1 MASRQDTLKDVG
13 PVLVVGPHS
22 VHVRRFVAGLC
33 EAGRD
38 VVLVTN
44 APEPMLSHERLREQ
58 VHLSLRVWAWR
69 TPARLRALIERW
81 QPAVVHVHQADAT
94 AWHAVRAARPTG
106 APVVLTLWGSDV
118 LSLPHRG
125 WWQRAM
131 VRRALRGAAAWTA
144 DAKVLLRAAQAIAGA
159 DAPPWREWI
168 PLGIDEAPDLGA
180 AARERRILSCRLH
193 KPLYRIDAIV
203 RAFAQAAP
211 ELPGWVLEV
220 AAAGEQT
227 PALRALAQSLGV
239 ADRVAFTGMLAAP
252 QLAQAYRRSAL
263 FVSVPES
270 DGTSVSLLEAMA
282 AGCLPVLADLPANRE
297 WVRDGEN
304 GLLVGEGA
312 AALPVPPEPAHEHAL
327 AVASIRPGLVDT
339 LAHAL
344 MRGARWW
351 SEGGW
356 NDSGRVLNQALIA
369 QRATLR
375 ANIQQFLALH
385 QRLTSPGRPIVHLT
399 TVHPRDDIRIFR
411 KECVSLV
418 QAGYQVVQIVG
429 DGQGD
434 AQVQGVRILD
444 LGPRPAGRV
453 ARMREQPAKAL
464 AAVRRCRP
472 ALVHLHD
479 PELLPLGAK
488 LAREGLTVVYDAH
501 EDVPRQLLTKQW
513 IPAWARRP
521 LSAAFEVY
529 ENHLVR
535 QLAAVVGA
543 TPHITQRFAA
553 VARHSVNVSNFPF
566 LDELAPDVA
575 SFPSSAG
582 GADGISS
589 APAAGAGR
597 LPPAGSTPRENAVC
611 YVGGIFL
618 TRGAFSMVR
627 ALALL
632 PGVRLL
638 LCGRFEDAATE
649 AALRAEPGWAQ
660 VDYLG
665 VLGRD
670 GVREVM
676 ARSRAGLVTLLPLP
690 SYLDSLPI
698 KMFEYM
704 SASLPVIASDF
715 PLWRDIVQ
723 RHACGLCVD
732 PADPAAIAQAIRQV
746 LDDPAAAQAMGRA
759 GREAVHAHYHWPR
772 AEAELLGLYRG
783 LLPPSTVSSP

>member
-1 MASRQDTLKDVG
+1 
-13 PVLVVGPHS
+13 VV
-22 VHVRRFVAGLC
+22 
-33 EAGRD
+33 
-38 VVLVTN
+38 
-44 APEPMLSHERLREQ
+44 
-58 VHLSLRVWAWR
+58 
-69 TPARLRALIERW
+69 I
-81 QPAVVHVHQADAT
+81 
-94 AWHAVRAARPTG
+94 
-106 APVVLTLWGSDV
+106 TLWGSDV
-118 LSLPHRG
+118 LSLPHHG

-131 VRRALRGAAAWTA
+131 VRHALRGAAAWTA

-168 PLGIDEAPDLGA
+168 PLGIDEPPDLGTV
-180 AARERRILSCRLH
+180 ARERRILSCRLH

-227 PALRALAQSLGV
+227 PALRELARSLGV
-239 ADRVAFTGMLAAP
+239 ADRVEFTGMLAAP

-304 GLLVGEGA
+304 GLIVGEGA
-312 AALPVPPEPAHEHAL
+312 AVLVDAL
-327 AVASIRPGLVDT
+327 ARALV
-339 LAHAL
+339 
-344 MRGARWW
+344 RGARWW
-351 SEGGW
+351 AEGGW
-356 NDSGRVLNQALIA
+356 DASGRPLNETLIA

-385 QRLTSPGRPIVHLT
+385 ERLTSPVRPIVHLT

-411 KECVSLV
+411 KECVSLS
-418 QAGYQVVQIVG
+418 QAGYDVVQIVG

-444 LGPRPAGRV
+444 LGPRPAGRL

-488 LAREGLTVVYDAH
+488 LAHAGLTVVYDAH

-535 QLAAVVGA
+535 QLAAVIGA

-553 VARHSVNVSNFPF
+553 VARRSVNVSNFPF

-575 SFPSSAG
+575 SSSASAG
-582 GADGISS
+582 GADDISDV
-589 APAAGAGR
+589 AAAGAGR
-597 LPPAGSTPRENAVC
+597 PPPAGGPPRENAVC
-611 YVGGIFL
+611 YVGGIFV

-627 ALALL
+627 ALPLL

-665 VLGRD
+665 VLGRA

-732 PADPAAIAQAIRQV
+732 PSDPAAIARAIRQV
-746 LDDPAAAQAMGRA
+746 LDDPAAAQAMGQA

-772 AEAELLGLYRG
+772 AEAELLALYRE
-783 LLPPSTVSSP
+783 LLP

>member
-1 MASRQDTLKDVG
+1 MDVRTDEPIG
-13 PVLVVGPHS
+13 ARPVLVVGPHS

-38 VVLVTN
+38 VVLVTS
-44 APEPMLSHERLREQ
+44 APEPLVTHEHLREQ
-58 VHLSLRVWAWR
+58 VFMSLRLLDWR
-69 TPARLRALIERW
+69 TPQRLRALIERW

-94 AWHAVRAARPTG
+94 AWHAVRAARPTDV
-106 APVVLTLWGSDV
+106 PVVLTLWGSDV

-131 VRRALRGAAAWTA
+131 VRHALRGAAAWTA
-144 DAKVLLRAAQAIAGA
+144 DARVLLQAAQAIAGA
-159 DAPPWREWI
+159 GAPPWREWI
-168 PLGIDEAPDLGA
+168 PLGIDAPPPDADLGA
-180 AARERRILSCRLH
+180 VVCERRILSCRLH

-211 ELPGWVLEV
+211 QLPGWVLEV

-227 PALRALAQSLGV
+227 STLRELAQSLGV

-252 QLAQAYRRSAL
+252 ELARAYRRSAL

-282 AGCLPVLADLPANRE
+282 AGFLPVLADLPANRE
-297 WVRDGEN
+297 WVREGEN
-304 GLLVGEGA
+304 GLIVGA
-312 AALPVPPEPAHEHAL
+312 APATPAGTAA
-327 AVASIRPGLVDT
+327 AVGSGTPSAASETPGLVDE
-339 LAHAL
+339 LAQAL
-344 MRGARWW
+344 VRGTNWWIEGRW
-351 SEGGW
+351 
-356 NDSGRVLNQALIA
+356 DTTGRPQNEALIA
-369 QRATLR
+369 QHATLT
-375 ANIQQFLALH
+375 ANVQQFLALH
-385 QRLTSPGRPIVHLT
+385 ERVASPRRPVVHLT

-411 KECVSLV
+411 KECVSLA
-418 QAGYQVVQIVG
+418 QAGYEVVQVVG
-429 DGQGD
+429 DGLGD
-434 AQVQGVRILD
+434 AEVQGVRIVD
-444 LGPRPAGRV
+444 IGPRPAGRL
-453 ARMREQPAKAL
+453 ARMRQQPAKAV
-464 AAVRRCRP
+464 AAVRALKP

-479 PELLPLGAK
+479 PELLPVGAR

-529 ENHLVR
+529 ENHRVR
-535 QLAAVVGA
+535 LLAAVVGA

-553 VARHSVNVSNFPF
+553 VARRSVNVSNFPF
-566 LDELAPDVA
+566 LDELVPV
-575 SFPSSAG
+575 
-582 GADGISS
+582 S
-589 APAAGAGR
+589 APSVAG
-597 LPPAGSTPRENAVC
+597 PVQRENAVC
-611 YVGGIFL
+611 YVGGIFH

-627 ALALL
+627 ALTHL
-632 PGVRLL
+632 PKVRLI

-660 VDYLG
+660 VEYLG
-665 VLGRD
+665 VVGRD

-704 SASLPVIASDF
+704 SAGLPVIASDF
-715 PLWRDIVQ
+715 PLWRGIVQ
-723 RHACGLCVD
+723 AHACGLCVD
-732 PADPAAIAQAIRQV
+732 PEDPAAIAQAIAQV
-746 LDDPAAAQAMGRA
+746 LADPATAQAMGHA
-759 GREAVHAHYHWPR
+759 GQEAVHAHYHWPR
-772 AEAELLGLYRG
+772 AQAELLALYRS
-783 LLPPSTVSSP
+783 LLPSHSPVASGSLS

>member
-1 MASRQDTLKDVG
+1 MALRQDTLTG
-13 PVLVVGPHS
+13 PRPVLVVGPHS

-44 APEPMLSHERLREQ
+44 GTTPLLTHERLREQ
-58 VHLSLRVWAWR
+58 VFMSLRLADVR
-69 TPARLRALIERW
+69 TPQRLRALIERC

-106 APVVLTLWGSDV
+106 VPVVLTLWGSDV

-125 WWQRAM
+125 WWQRAL
-131 VRRALRGAAAWTA
+131 VRSALRGAAAWTA
-144 DAKVLLRAAQAIAGA
+144 DARVLLQAAQAIAGA
-159 DAPPWREWI
+159 GSPPWQEWIALGIDAPPA
-168 PLGIDEAPDLGA
+168 EADLGA
-180 AARERRILSCRLH
+180 VVRERRILSCRLH

-211 ELPGWVLEV
+211 LLPGWLLEV

-227 PALRALAQSLGV
+227 PALRELAQSLGV
-239 ADRVAFTGMLAAP
+239 ADRVEFTGLLAAP
-252 QLAQAYRRSAL
+252 DLARTYRRSAL

-297 WVRDGEN
+297 WVREGEN
-304 GLLVGEGA
+304 GLLVAGDTP
-312 AALPVPPEPAHEHAL
+312 AALVDAL
-327 AVASIRPGLVDT
+327 AR
-339 LAHAL
+339 AL
-344 MRGARWW
+344 LRGAHWWTDGRW
-351 SEGGW
+351 
-356 NDSGRVLNQALIA
+356 DTTGRPQNEALIA
-369 QRATLR
+369 RHATLT
-375 ANIQQFLALH
+375 ANVQQFLALH
-385 QRLTSPGRPIVHLT
+385 ERVAAPRHPVVHLT

-411 KECVSLV
+411 KECVSLA
-418 QAGYQVVQIVG
+418 QAGYEVVQVVG
-429 DGQGD
+429 DGLGD
-434 AQVQGVRILD
+434 AVVQGVRIVD
-444 LGPRPAGRV
+444 IGPRPAGRL
-453 ARMREQPAKAL
+453 ARMRKQPAKAL
-464 AAVRRCRP
+464 AAVRALHP

-479 PELLPLGAK
+479 PELLPVGVR

-529 ENHLVR
+529 ENHRVR

-553 VARHSVNVSNFPF
+553 VARRSVNVSNFPF
-566 LDELAPDVA
+566 LDELAPAATPQD
-575 SFPSSAG
+575 
-582 GADGISS
+582 
-589 APAAGAGR
+589 APAADHAR
-597 LPPAGSTPRENAVC
+597 REQAVC

-627 ALALL
+627 ALTHL

-665 VLGRD
+665 VLGRE

-732 PADPAAIAQAIRQV
+732 PSDPAAIAQAIRQV
-746 LDDPAAAQAMGRA
+746 LDDPAAAQAMGRS

-772 AEAELLGLYRG
+772 AEADLLALYRS
-783 LLPPSTVSSP
+783 LLPQASVSAP

>member
-1 MASRQDTLKDVG
+1 
-13 PVLVVGPHS
+13 VLVVGPQS

-33 EAGRD
+33 EAGQE

-44 APEPMLSHERLREQ
+44 GESPLLTHERLREQ
-58 VHLSLRVWAWR
+58 VFMSLRLLDAR
-69 TPARLRALIERW
+69 TPQRLRALIERW

-106 APVVLTLWGSDV
+106 VPVVLTLWGSDV

-131 VRRALRGAAAWTA
+131 VRQALRGAAAWTA
-144 DAKVLLRAAQAIAGA
+144 DARVLLQAAQAIAGA
-159 DAPPWREWI
+159 GAPPWQEWI
-168 PLGIDEAPDLGA
+168 PLGIDAPPADAELGA
-180 AARERRILSCRLH
+180 VVRERRILSCRLH
-193 KPLYRIDAIV
+193 KPLYRIDAIL

-211 ELPGWVLEV
+211 LLPGWLLEV
-220 AAAGEQT
+220 AASGEQT
-227 PALRALAQSLGV
+227 PALRELAQSLGV
-239 ADRVAFTGMLAAP
+239 ADRVEFTGLLNSPELAR
-252 QLAQAYRRSAL
+252 AYRRSAL

-270 DGTSVSLLEAMA
+270 DGTSVSLLESMA

-297 WVRDGEN
+297 WVREGEN
-304 GLLVGEGA
+304 GLLVAGDTP
-312 AALPVPPEPAHEHAL
+312 AALVDAL
-327 AVASIRPGLVDT
+327 AQ
-339 LAHAL
+339 AL
-344 MRGARWW
+344 LRGAHWWTDERW
-351 SEGGW
+351 
-356 NDSGRVLNQALIA
+356 DTSGRPQNETLIA
-369 QRATLR
+369 QHATLT
-375 ANIQQFLALH
+375 ANVQQFLALH
-385 QRLTSPGRPIVHLT
+385 ERVASPRRPVVHLT

-411 KECVSLV
+411 KECVSLA
-418 QAGYQVVQIVG
+418 QAGYEVVQVVG
-429 DGQGD
+429 DGLGD
-434 AQVQGVRILD
+434 AEVQGVRIVD
-444 LGPRPAGRV
+444 IGPRPAGRL
-453 ARMREQPAKAL
+453 ARMQQQPAKAL
-464 AAVRRCRP
+464 TAVRALKP

-529 ENHLVR
+529 ENHRVR

-553 VARHSVNVSNFPF
+553 VARRSVNVSNFPF
-566 LDELAPDVA
+566 LDELAPPATSQD
-575 SFPSSAG
+575 
-582 GADGISS
+582 
-589 APAAGAGR
+589 APAADHAR
-597 LPPAGSTPRENAVC
+597 REQAVC
-611 YVGGIFL
+611 YVGGIFR

-627 ALALL
+627 ALTHL
-632 PGVRLL
+632 PGVRLI

-665 VLGRD
+665 VLGRE
-670 GVREVM
+670 GVRDVM

-704 SASLPVIASDF
+704 SAGLPVIASDF
-715 PLWRDIVQ
+715 PLWRGIVLA
-723 RHACGLCVD
+723 HACGLCVD
-732 PADPAAIAQAIRQV
+732 PDDPAAIARAIAQV
-746 LDDPAAAQAMGRA
+746 LADPAAAQAMGQA
-759 GREAVHAHYHWPR
+759 GCQAVHAHYHWPR
-772 AEAELLGLYRG
+772 AQAELLALYRA
-783 LLPPSTVSSP
+783 LLPSHALPLP

>member
-1 MASRQDTLKDVG
+1 VTDTR

-44 APEPMLSHERLREQ
+44 ASEPLLSHGRLREQ
-58 VHLSLRVWAWR
+58 VHLSLRVLAWR

-106 APVVLTLWGSDV
+106 VPVVLTLWGSDV

-131 VRRALRGAAAWTA
+131 VRQALQGASAWTS
-144 DAKVLLRAAQAIAGA
+144 DAQVLLRAAQAIAGA
-159 DAPPWREWI
+159 DAPPWRAWI
-168 PLGIDEAPDLGA
+168 PLGIDPPPDVGA
-180 AARERRILSCRLH
+180 VVRERRILSCRLH

-203 RAFAQAAP
+203 RAFAQATP
-211 ELPGWVLEV
+211 EMPGWVLEV

-227 PALRALAQSLGV
+227 PALRALAQALGV
-239 ADRVAFTGMLAAP
+239 ADRVEFTGMLAAP
-252 QLAQAYRRSAL
+252 ELAQAYRRSAL

-304 GLLVGEGA
+304 GLIVGEGA
-312 AALPVPPEPAHEHAL
+312 AVLVDAL
-327 AVASIRPGLVDT
+327 AQALV
-339 LAHAL
+339 
-344 MRGARWW
+344 RGARWW
-351 SEGGW
+351 ADGGW
-356 NDSGRVLNQALIA
+356 DASGRPHNQTLIA
-369 QRATLR
+369 ERATLR

-385 QRLTSPGRPIVHLT
+385 ARVTSSARPIVHLT

-411 KECVSLV
+411 KECVSLA
-418 QAGYQVVQIVG
+418 QAGYQVVQIVS

-444 LGPRPAGRV
+444 LGARPAGRL

-464 AAVRRCRP
+464 VAVRRCRP

-479 PELLPLGAK
+479 PELLPLGAR
-488 LAREGLTVVYDAH
+488 LAREGLAVVYDAH

-521 LSAAFEVY
+521 LSAVFEVY

-553 VARHSVNVSNFPF
+553 VARRSVNVSNFPF
-566 LDELAPDVA
+566 LDELAPEVA
-575 SFPSSAG
+575 SPPTSKG
-582 GADGISS
+582 GADDISS
-589 APAAGAGR
+589 APLLGSGR
-597 LPPAGSTPRENAVC
+597 PAPVGGPPRENAVC

-627 ALALL
+627 ALPLL

-665 VLGRD
+665 VLGRE

-746 LDDPAAAQAMGRA
+746 LDDPAAAQAMGQA

-772 AEAELLGLYRG
+772 AEAELLTLYRE
-783 LLPPSTVSSP
+783 LLP

>member
-1 MASRQDTLKDVG
+1 MVAR

-33 EAGRD
+33 AAGRD

-44 APEPMLSHERLREQ
+44 APEPLVAHERLREQ
-58 VHLSLRVWAWR
+58 MTLDLRLLAWR
-69 TPARLRALIERW
+69 TPGRLRALIERW
-81 QPAVVHVHQADAT
+81 QPVVVHVHQADAT
-94 AWHAVRAARPTG
+94 AWHVVRAARPTG
-106 APVVLTLWGSDV
+106 VPVVLTLWGSDV
-118 LSLPHRG
+118 LTLPHRG
-125 WWQRAM
+125 LWQRAL
-131 VRRALRGAAAWTA
+131 VRHVLRGADAWTA
-144 DAKVLLRAAQAIAGA
+144 DARVLLQAAQAIAGSG
-159 DAPPWREWI
+159 APPWREWI
-168 PLGIDEAPDLGA
+168 PLGIDEPPEVGPV
-180 AARERRILSCRLH
+180 ARERRILSCRLH

-227 PALRALAQSLGV
+227 PALRALAQALGV
-239 ADRVAFTGMLAAP
+239 ADRVEFTGMLAAP
-252 QLAQAYRRSAL
+252 ALTRAYRRSAL

-270 DGTSVSLLEAMA
+270 DGTAVSLLEAMA

-304 GLLVGEGA
+304 GLIVGA
-312 AALPVPPEPAHEHAL
+312 AAAPHATALVDVLVDAL
-327 AVASIRPGLVDT
+327 APALV
-339 LAHAL
+339 
-344 MRGARWW
+344 RGARWW
-351 SEGGW
+351 AQGGW
-356 NDSGRVLNQALIA
+356 DATGRPLNEALIA
-369 QRATLR
+369 QRALLR
-375 ANIQQFLALH
+375 ANMQQFLALH
-385 QRLTSPGRPIVHLT
+385 QRLASPTRPIVHLT

-411 KECVSLV
+411 KECVSLA
-418 QAGYQVVQIVG
+418 QAGYEVVQIVG

-444 LGPRPAGRV
+444 LGLRPAGRL
-453 ARMREQPAKAL
+453 ARMRQQPAKAL
-464 AAVRRCRP
+464 ATVRRCRP

-553 VARHSVNVSNFPF
+553 VARRSVNVSNFPF
-566 LDELAPDVA
+566 LDELAPEPAV
-575 SFPSSAG
+575 P
-582 GADGISS
+582 GAT
-589 APAAGAGR
+589 A
-597 LPPAGSTPRENAVC
+597 RENAVC
-611 YVGGIFL
+611 YAGGIFL

-627 ALALL
+627 ALPLL

-649 AALRAEPGWAQ
+649 VALRAEPGWAQ
-660 VDYLG
+660 VDYLD
-665 VLGRD
+665 VLGRE

-704 SASLPVIASDF
+704 SAGLPVIASDF
-715 PLWRDIVQ
+715 PLWRGIVQ

-732 PADPAAIAQAIRQV
+732 PSDPAAIAQAIREV
-746 LDDPAAAQAMGRA
+746 LDDPAAAAAMGQA

-772 AEAELLGLYRG
+772 AEADLLALYRELL
-783 LLPPSTVSSP
+783 P

>member
-1 MASRQDTLKDVG
+1 MMAPRQNTRMDGRPEAG

-33 EAGRD
+33 DAGRD

-44 APEPMLSHERLREQ
+44 APEPLLTHERLRQQ
-58 VHLSLRVWAWR
+58 VDLSLRVLAWH
-69 TPARLRALIERW
+69 TPQRLRELIERW
-81 QPAVVHVHQADAT
+81 KPTAVHVHQADAT

-106 APVVLTLWGSDV
+106 VPVVLTLWGSDV

-131 VRRALRGAAAWTA
+131 VRQALRGAAAWTA
-144 DAKVLLRAAQAIAGA
+144 DAQVLLRAALAIAGA
-159 DAPPWREWI
+159 DAPPWRAWI
-168 PLGIDEAPDLGA
+168 PLGIDEPPDLGA
-180 AARERRILSCRLH
+180 AVRERRILSCRLH

-203 RAFAQAAP
+203 RAFALAAP
-211 ELPGWVLEV
+211 QLPGWVLEV

-227 PALRALAQSLGV
+227 PALRALAHALGV
-239 ADRVAFTGMLAAP
+239 ADRVEFTGMLAAP

-304 GLLVGEGA
+304 GLIVEEGA
-312 AALPVPPEPAHEHAL
+312 AQAPAA
-327 AVASIRPGLVDT
+327 GLVDALAQT
-339 LAHAL
+339 LV
-344 MRGARWW
+344 RGARWW
-351 SEGGW
+351 AEGGW
-356 NDSGRVLNQALIA
+356 DASGRLLNETLIA
-369 QRATLR
+369 ERATLR

-385 QRLTSPGRPIVHLT
+385 ARVTSPQRPIVHLT

-411 KECVSLV
+411 KECVSLA
-418 QAGYQVVQIVG
+418 QAGYEVVQIVG
-429 DGQGD
+429 DGLGD

-444 LGPRPAGRV
+444 FGPRPAGRL

-472 ALVHLHD
+472 ALLHLHD

-553 VARHSVNVSNFPF
+553 VTRRSVNVSNFPF
-566 LDELAPDVA
+566 LDELAPEVA
-575 SFPSSAG
+575 SSSASAG
-582 GADGISS
+582 GADDISGAS
-589 APAAGAGR
+589 VAGAGR
-597 LPPAGSTPRENAVC
+597 SPPTGSMPRENAVC

-627 ALALL
+627 ALPLL

-638 LCGRFEDAATE
+638 LCGRFEDTATE
-649 AALRAEPGWAQ
+649 AALRAEPGWSQ

-665 VLGRD
+665 MLGRE

-715 PLWRDIVQ
+715 PLWRDIVERQ
-723 RHACGLCVD
+723 ACGLCVD
-732 PADPAAIAQAIRQV
+732 PSDPAAIARAIRQV

-772 AEAELLGLYRG
+772 AEAELLALYRN
-783 LLPPSTVSSP
+783 LLPQSTAIATVTAP

>member
-1 MASRQDTLKDVG
+1 
-13 PVLVVGPHS
+13 LV
-22 VHVRRFVAGLC
+22 
-33 EAGRD
+33 D
-38 VVLVTN
+38 
-44 APEPMLSHERLREQ
+44 
-58 VHLSLRVWAWR
+58 
-69 TPARLRALIERW
+69 
-81 QPAVVHVHQADAT
+81 
-94 AWHAVRAARPTG
+94 
-106 APVVLTLWGSDV
+106 
-118 LSLPHRG
+118 
-125 WWQRAM
+125 
-131 VRRALRGAAAWTA
+131 
-144 DAKVLLRAAQAIAGA
+144 
-159 DAPPWREWI
+159 
-168 PLGIDEAPDLGA
+168 
-180 AARERRILSCRLH
+180 
-193 KPLYRIDAIV
+193 
-203 RAFAQAAP
+203 
-211 ELPGWVLEV
+211 
-220 AAAGEQT
+220 
-227 PALRALAQSLGV
+227 ALAQ
-239 ADRVAFTGMLAAP
+239 
-252 QLAQAYRRSAL
+252 AL
-263 FVSVPES
+263 V
-270 DGTSVSLLEAMA
+270 
-282 AGCLPVLADLPANRE
+282 
-297 WVRDGEN
+297 
-304 GLLVGEGA
+304 
-312 AALPVPPEPAHEHAL
+312 
-327 AVASIRPGLVDT
+327 
-339 LAHAL
+339 
-344 MRGARWW
+344 RGARWW
-351 SEGGW
+351 A
-356 NDSGRVLNQALIA
+356 DGRWDTTGRQKNEALIA
-369 QRATLR
+369 QHATLTV
-375 ANIQQFLALH
+375 NVQQFLALH
-385 QRLTSPGRPIVHLT
+385 ERVASPRRPVVHLT

-411 KECVSLV
+411 KECVSLS
-418 QAGYQVVQIVG
+418 QAGYEVVQIVG

-444 LGPRPAGRV
+444 LGPRPAGRL
-453 ARMREQPAKAL
+453 ARMREQPAKAQ

-521 LSAAFEVY
+521 LSAVFEVY

-543 TPHITQRFAA
+543 TPYITQRFAA
-553 VARHSVNVSNFPF
+553 VARRSVNVSNFPF
-566 LDELAPDVA
+566 LDELAPAALAADL
-575 SFPSSAG
+575 PS
-582 GADGISS
+582 
-589 APAAGAGR
+589 
-597 LPPAGSTPRENAVC
+597 RENAVC

-627 ALALL
+627 ALPLL

-665 VLGRD
+665 VLGRA

-704 SASLPVIASDF
+704 SANLPVIASDF

-746 LDDPAAAQAMGRA
+746 LDDPAAAQAMGQA

-772 AEAELLGLYRG
+772 AEAELLTLYRE
-783 LLPPSTVSSP
+783 LLP

>member
-1 MASRQDTLKDVG
+1 VTDTR

-44 APEPMLSHERLREQ
+44 ASEPLLSHGRLREQ
-58 VHLSLRVWAWR
+58 VHLSLRVLAWR
-69 TPARLRALIERW
+69 TPAHLRALIERW

-106 APVVLTLWGSDV
+106 VPVVLTLWGSDV

-131 VRRALRGAAAWTA
+131 VRQALQGASAWTA
-144 DAKVLLRAAQAIAGA
+144 DAQVLLRAAQAIAGA
-159 DAPPWREWI
+159 DAPPWRAWI
-168 PLGIDEAPDLGA
+168 PLGIDPPPDVGA
-180 AARERRILSCRLH
+180 VVRERRILSCRLH

-211 ELPGWVLEV
+211 QLPGWVLEV

-227 PALRALAQSLGV
+227 PALRALAQALGV
-239 ADRVAFTGMLAAP
+239 ADRVEFTGMLAAP

-297 WVRDGEN
+297 WARDGEN
-304 GLLVGEGA
+304 GLIVGQGA
-312 AALPVPPEPAHEHAL
+312 SAL
-327 AVASIRPGLVDT
+327 AVPLVDA
-339 LAHAL
+339 LAQAL
-344 MRGARWW
+344 VHGARWW
-351 SEGGW
+351 AEGGW
-356 NDSGRVLNQALIA
+356 DASGRPRNETLIA
-369 QRATLR
+369 ERATLR

-385 QRLTSPGRPIVHLT
+385 ARVTSSARPIVHLT

-411 KECVSLV
+411 KECVSLA
-418 QAGYQVVQIVG
+418 QAGYEVVQIVS
-429 DGQGD
+429 DGLGD

-444 LGPRPAGRV
+444 LGPRPAGRL

-464 AAVRRCRP
+464 VAVRRCRP

-513 IPAWARRP
+513 ISAWARRP

-553 VARHSVNVSNFPF
+553 VARRSVNVSNFPF
-566 LDELAPDVA
+566 LDELAPDLA
-575 SFPSSAG
+575 SSPASAG
-582 GADGISS
+582 AADDISKGA
-589 APAAGAGR
+589 AAGAVR
-597 LPPAGSTPRENAVC
+597 PAPVGGPPRENAVC

-627 ALALL
+627 ALPLL

-665 VLGRD
+665 VLGRA

-704 SASLPVIASDF
+704 SANLPVIASDF

-746 LDDPAAAQAMGRA
+746 LDDPAAAQAMGQA

-772 AEAELLGLYRG
+772 AEAELLTLYRE
-783 LLPPSTVSSP
+783 LLP

>member
-1 MASRQDTLKDVG
+1 VTEAR
-13 PVLVVGPHS
+13 PVLVVGPQS

-33 EAGRD
+33 DAGRD

-44 APEPMLSHERLREQ
+44 APEPLLTHERLRQQ
-58 VHLSLRVWAWR
+58 VHLSLRVLAWR
-69 TPARLRALIERW
+69 TPQRLRELIERW
-81 QPAVVHVHQADAT
+81 RPTVVHVHQADAT

-106 APVVLTLWGSDV
+106 VPVVLTLWGSDV

-131 VRRALRGAAAWTA
+131 VRHALRGAAAWTA
-144 DAKVLLRAAQAIAGA
+144 DAQVLLRAAQAIAGA
-159 DAPPWREWI
+159 DAPPWRAWI
-168 PLGIDEAPDLGA
+168 PLGIDEPPIDPSLQGGA
-180 AARERRILSCRLH
+180 VARERRILSCRLH
-193 KPLYRIDAIV
+193 KPLYRIEAIV
-203 RAFAQAAP
+203 RAFAQVAP
-211 ELPGWVLEV
+211 QLPGWVLEV

-227 PALRALAQSLGV
+227 PALRALAQTLGV
-239 ADRVAFTGMLAAP
+239 ADRVEFTGMLDAP

-304 GLLVGEGA
+304 GLIVEEGA
-312 AALPVPPEPAHEHAL
+312 AAGAGLTFRTSAVGAQPANSSAGAL
-327 AVASIRPGLVDT
+327 EAPAAGLVDA

-344 MRGARWW
+344 VRGARWW
-351 SEGGW
+351 AEGGW
-356 NDSGRVLNQALIA
+356 DASGRPLNEALIA
-369 QRATLR
+369 ERATLR

-385 QRLTSPGRPIVHLT
+385 ARVTSPQRPIVHLT

-411 KECVSLV
+411 KECVSLA
-418 QAGYQVVQIVG
+418 QAGYEVVQIVG
-429 DGQGD
+429 DGLGD

-444 LGPRPAGRV
+444 LGPRPAGRL

-529 ENHLVR
+529 ENHRVR

-553 VARHSVNVSNFPF
+553 VARRSVNVSNFPF
-566 LDELAPDVA
+566 LDELAPA
-575 SFPSSAG
+575 ALA
-582 GADGISS
+582 AD
-589 APAAGAGR
+589 
-597 LPPAGSTPRENAVC
+597 PPPRENAVC

-627 ALALL
+627 ALPLL

-665 VLGRD
+665 VLGRE

-690 SYLDSLPI
+690 SYLDSMPI

-715 PLWRDIVQ
+715 PLWRDVVQ

-732 PADPAAIAQAIRQV
+732 PSDPAAIAQAIRQV

-772 AEAELLGLYRG
+772 AEAELLALYRS
-783 LLPPSTVSSP
+783 LLTPSTVTATVTAP

>member
-1 MASRQDTLKDVG
+1 MALRQDTLTDPR
-13 PVLVVGPHS
+13 PVFVVGPHS

-44 APEPMLSHERLREQ
+44 APEPLLSHERLREQ
-58 VHLSLRVWAWR
+58 VHLSLRVLAWR

-81 QPAVVHVHQADAT
+81 RPTVVHVHQADAT
-94 AWHAVRAARPTG
+94 AWHAVRAARPMG
-106 APVVLTLWGSDV
+106 VPVVITLWGSDV

-131 VRRALRGAAAWTA
+131 VRHALRGAAAWTA

-168 PLGIDEAPDLGA
+168 PLGIDEPPELGTV
-180 AARERRILSCRLH
+180 ARERRILSCRLH
-193 KPLYRIDAIV
+193 KPLYRIDAVV
-203 RAFAQAAP
+203 RAFAQVAP
-211 ELPGWVLEV
+211 QLPGWVLEV

-227 PALRALAQSLGV
+227 PALRALAQALGV
-239 ADRVAFTGMLAAP
+239 ADRVEFTGMLAAP

-263 FVSVPES
+263 LVSVPES

-304 GLLVGEGA
+304 GLIVEEGA
-312 AALPVPPEPAHEHAL
+312 AV
-327 AVASIRPGLVDT
+327 LVDA

-344 MRGARWW
+344 VRGARWW
-351 SEGGW
+351 AEGGW
-356 NDSGRVLNQALIA
+356 DASGRPLNETLIA

-385 QRLTSPGRPIVHLT
+385 ERLTSPVRPIVHLT

-411 KECVSLV
+411 KECVSLS
-418 QAGYQVVQIVG
+418 QAGYEVVQIVG

-444 LGPRPAGRV
+444 LGPRPAGRL

-479 PELLPLGAK
+479 PELLPLGAN
-488 LAREGLTVVYDAH
+488 LARAGLTVVYDAH

-553 VARHSVNVSNFPF
+553 VARRSVNVSNYPF

-575 SFPSSAG
+575 SSSASAG
-582 GADGISS
+582 GADDISDV
-589 APAAGAGR
+589 AAAGAGR
-597 LPPAGSTPRENAVC
+597 PPPAGGPPRENAVC

-627 ALALL
+627 ALPLL

-665 VLGRD
+665 VLGRE

-732 PADPAAIAQAIRQV
+732 PSDPAAIAQAIRQV
-746 LDDPAAAQAMGRA
+746 LDDPAAAQAMGQA

-772 AEAELLGLYRG
+772 AEAELLALYRS
-783 LLPPSTVSSP
+783 LLP

>member
-1 MASRQDTLKDVG
+1 MALRQDTLTG
-13 PVLVVGPHS
+13 PRPVLVVGPHS

-44 APEPMLSHERLREQ
+44 GTTPLLTHERLREQ
-58 VHLSLRVWAWR
+58 VFMSLRLADVR
-69 TPARLRALIERW
+69 TPQRLRALIERC

-106 APVVLTLWGSDV
+106 VPVVLTLWGSDV

-131 VRRALRGAAAWTA
+131 VRQALRGAAAWTA
-144 DAKVLLRAAQAIAGA
+144 DAKELLRAAQAIAGV
-159 DAPPWREWI
+159 DVPPWREWI
-168 PLGIDEAPDLGA
+168 PLGIDEPPELGA
-180 AARERRILSCRLH
+180 VARERRILSCRLH

-227 PALRALAQSLGV
+227 PALRALARSLGV

-252 QLAQAYRRSAL
+252 QLAQAFRRSAL

-270 DGTSVSLLEAMA
+270 DGTSVSLLESMA

-304 GLLVGEGA
+304 GLIVGA
-312 AALPVPPEPAHEHAL
+312 APATLAGTAA
-327 AVASIRPGLVDT
+327 AVASVAPSSASVTPGLVDA
-339 LAHAL
+339 LAQAL
-344 MRGARWW
+344 VRGAGWW
-351 SEGGW
+351 ADGAW
-356 NDSGRVLNQALIA
+356 DTSGRPQNAALIA
-369 QRATLR
+369 RHASLT
-375 ANIQQFLALH
+375 ANVQQFLALH
-385 QRLTSPGRPIVHLT
+385 ERVAAPRRPVVHLT

-411 KECVSLV
+411 KECVSLA
-418 QAGYQVVQIVG
+418 QAGYEVVQVVG
-429 DGQGD
+429 DGLGD
-434 AQVQGVRILD
+434 AMVQGVRIVD
-444 LGPRPAGRV
+444 IGPRPAGRL
-453 ARMREQPAKAL
+453 ARMRQQPAKAL
-464 AAVRRCRP
+464 AAVRALQP
-472 ALVHLHD
+472 AMVHLHD

-529 ENHLVR
+529 ENHRVR

-553 VARHSVNVSNFPF
+553 VARRSVNVSNFPF
-566 LDELAPDVA
+566 LDELAPE
-575 SFPSSAG
+575 PSVPGTTA
-582 GADGISS
+582 
-589 APAAGAGR
+589 
-597 LPPAGSTPRENAVC
+597 REHAVC

-627 ALALL
+627 ALTHL

-665 VLGRD
+665 VLGRE
-670 GVREVM
+670 GVRDVM

-772 AEAELLGLYRG
+772 AEAELLALYRS
-783 LLPPSTVSSP
+783 LLP

>member
-1 MASRQDTLKDVG
+1 MMALRQDALTG
-13 PVLVVGPHS
+13 PRPVLVVGPHS

-44 APEPMLSHERLREQ
+44 GATPLLTHERLREQ
-58 VHLSLRVWAWR
+58 VFMSLRLADAR
-69 TPARLRALIERW
+69 TPQRLRALIERW

-106 APVVLTLWGSDV
+106 VPVVLTLWGSDV

-125 WWQRAM
+125 WWQRAL
-131 VRRALRGAAAWTA
+131 VRSALRGAAAWTA
-144 DAKVLLRAAQAIAGA
+144 DARVLLQAAQAIAGA
-159 DAPPWREWI
+159 GALPLQEWI
-168 PLGIDEAPDLGA
+168 PLGIDAPPAEADLGA
-180 AARERRILSCRLH
+180 VVRERRILSCRLH

-211 ELPGWVLEV
+211 LLPGWLLEV

-227 PALRALAQSLGV
+227 PALHELAQSLGV
-239 ADRVAFTGMLAAP
+239 ADRVEFTGLLSTPELAR
-252 QLAQAYRRSAL
+252 AYRRSAL

-270 DGTSVSLLEAMA
+270 DGTSVSLLESMA

-304 GLLVGEGA
+304 GLIVGQGSAVLAAPLVD
-312 AALPVPPEPAHEHAL
+312 AL
-327 AVASIRPGLVDT
+327 AQALV
-339 LAHAL
+339 
-344 MRGARWW
+344 RGARWW

-356 NDSGRVLNQALIA
+356 DASGRPLNETLIA
-369 QRATLR
+369 QRATLA

-385 QRLTSPGRPIVHLT
+385 QRLASSRRPIVHLT

-411 KECVSLV
+411 KECVSLA
-418 QAGYQVVQIVG
+418 QAGYEVVQVVG
-429 DGQGD
+429 DGLGD
-434 AQVQGVRILD
+434 AEVQGVRIVD
-444 LGPRPAGRV
+444 IGPRPAGRL
-453 ARMREQPAKAL
+453 ARMRQQPAKAL
-464 AAVRRCRP
+464 AAVRALHP

-529 ENHLVR
+529 ENHRVR

-553 VARHSVNVSNFPF
+553 VARRSVNVSNFPF
-566 LDELAPDVA
+566 LDELAPDTA
-575 SFPSSAG
+575 TSSTGTHAAHRICEGPLADAG
-582 GADGISS
+582 LAT
-589 APAAGAGR
+589 
-597 LPPAGSTPRENAVC
+597 PPGVPPRENAVC

-627 ALALL
+627 ALTHL

-649 AALRAEPGWAQ
+649 TALRAEPGWAQ

-665 VLGRD
+665 VLGRE

-732 PADPAAIAQAIRQV
+732 PSDPSAVAQAIRQV

-772 AEAELLGLYRG
+772 AEAELLALYRS
-783 LLPPSTVSSP
+783 LLPQASVSAP

>member
-1 MASRQDTLKDVG
+1 
-13 PVLVVGPHS
+13 VLVVGPHS

-33 EAGRD
+33 EAGQE

-44 APEPMLSHERLREQ
+44 GESPLLTHERLREQ
-58 VHLSLRVWAWR
+58 VFMSLRLLDVR
-69 TPARLRALIERW
+69 TPQRLRALIERW

-106 APVVLTLWGSDV
+106 VPVVLTLWGSDV

-131 VRRALRGAAAWTA
+131 VRQALRGAAAWTA
-144 DAKVLLRAAQAIAGA
+144 DARVLLQAAQAIAGA
-159 DAPPWREWI
+159 GAPPWREWI
-168 PLGIDEAPDLGA
+168 PLGIDAPPAEADLGA
-180 AARERRILSCRLH
+180 VVRERRILSCRLH

-211 ELPGWVLEV
+211 LLPGWLLEV

-227 PALRALAQSLGV
+227 PALHELAQSLGV
-239 ADRVAFTGMLAAP
+239 ADRVEFTGLLNTLELAR
-252 QLAQAYRRSAL
+252 AYRRSAL

-297 WVRDGEN
+297 WVREGEN
-304 GLLVGEGA
+304 GLLVAGDTS
-312 AALPVPPEPAHEHAL
+312 AALVDAL
-327 AVASIRPGLVDT
+327 AQ
-339 LAHAL
+339 AL
-344 MRGARWW
+344 LRGAQWWAEGRW
-351 SEGGW
+351 
-356 NDSGRVLNQALIA
+356 DTTGRPQNEALIA
-369 QRATLR
+369 QHATLT
-375 ANIQQFLALH
+375 ANVQQFLALH
-385 QRLTSPGRPIVHLT
+385 ERVASPRRPVVHLT

-411 KECVSLV
+411 KECVSLA
-418 QAGYQVVQIVG
+418 QAGYEVVQVVG
-429 DGQGD
+429 DGLGD
-434 AQVQGVRILD
+434 AEVQGVRIVD
-444 LGPRPAGRV
+444 IGPRPAGRL
-453 ARMREQPAKAL
+453 ARMRQQPAKAL
-464 AAVRRCRP
+464 AAVRALKP

-479 PELLPLGAK
+479 PELLPVGAR

-529 ENHLVR
+529 ENHRVR

-553 VARHSVNVSNFPF
+553 VARRSVNVSNFPF
-566 LDELAPDVA
+566 LDELAPPATPLD
-575 SFPSSAG
+575 
-582 GADGISS
+582 
-589 APAAGAGR
+589 APAADHAR
-597 LPPAGSTPRENAVC
+597 REQAVC
-611 YVGGIFL
+611 YVGGIFR

-627 ALALL
+627 ALTHL
-632 PGVRLL
+632 PGVRLI

-665 VLGRD
+665 VLGRE
-670 GVREVM
+670 GVRDVM

-704 SASLPVIASDF
+704 SAGLPVIASDF
-715 PLWRDIVQ
+715 PLWRGIVQ
-723 RHACGLCVD
+723 AHACGLCVD
-732 PADPAAIAQAIRQV
+732 PDDPAAIARAIAQV
-746 LDDPAAAQAMGRA
+746 LADPAAAQAMGQA
-759 GREAVHAHYHWPR
+759 GSQAVHAHYHWPR
-772 AEAELLGLYRG
+772 AQAELLTLYRA
-783 LLPPSTVSSP
+783 LLPSHALPLP

>member
-1 MASRQDTLKDVG
+1 MALRQDTLTDPR

-44 APEPMLSHERLREQ
+44 AREPLLTHERLRQQ
-58 VHLSLRVWAWR
+58 VHMSLRVLAWR
-69 TPARLRALIERW
+69 TPQRLRELIERW
-81 QPAVVHVHQADAT
+81 RPTVVHVHQADAT

-106 APVVLTLWGSDV
+106 VPVVITLWGSDV

-131 VRRALRGAAAWTA
+131 VRHALRGAAAWTA

-168 PLGIDEAPDLGA
+168 PLGIDEPPELGTV
-180 AARERRILSCRLH
+180 ARERRILSCRLH

-282 AGCLPVLADLPANRE
+282 EGCLPVLADLPANRE

-304 GLLVGEGA
+304 GLIVEEGA
-312 AALPVPPEPAHEHAL
+312 AV
-327 AVASIRPGLVDT
+327 LVDA

-344 MRGARWW
+344 VRGARWW
-351 SEGGW
+351 AEGGW
-356 NDSGRVLNQALIA
+356 DASGRPLNETLIA

-385 QRLTSPGRPIVHLT
+385 QRLASSNRPIVHLT

-411 KECVSLV
+411 KECVSLS
-418 QAGYQVVQIVG
+418 QAGYEVVQIVS
-429 DGQGD
+429 DGLGD

-444 LGPRPAGRV
+444 LGPRPGGRLT
-453 ARMREQPAKAL
+453 RMREQPAKAL

-488 LAREGLTVVYDAH
+488 LAHVGLTVVYDAH

-529 ENHLVR
+529 ENHRVR

-543 TPHITQRFAA
+543 TPHITQRFAP
-553 VARHSVNVSNFPF
+553 VARRSVNVSNFPF
-566 LDELAPDVA
+566 LDELAPDAALSGRGA
-575 SFPSSAG
+575 STG
-582 GADGISS
+582 DDGAASPHPDHGHDTKST
-589 APAAGAGR
+589 A
-597 LPPAGSTPRENAVC
+597 LPHENAVC

-627 ALALL
+627 ALPLL

-665 VLGRD
+665 VLGRE

-732 PADPAAIAQAIRQV
+732 PSDPAAIAQAIRQV

-772 AEAELLGLYRG
+772 AEAELLALYRS
-783 LLPPSTVSSP
+783 LLP

>member
-1 MASRQDTLKDVG
+1 MALRQDTLTDPR
-13 PVLVVGPHS
+13 PVFVVGPHS

-33 EAGRD
+33 DAGSD

-44 APEPMLSHERLREQ
+44 ASEPLLSHERLREQ
-58 VHLSLRVWAWR
+58 IHLSLRVLAWR
-69 TPARLRALIERW
+69 TPQRLRELIERW
-81 QPAVVHVHQADAT
+81 RPTVVHVHQADAT

-106 APVVLTLWGSDV
+106 VPVVITLWGSDV

-131 VRRALRGAAAWTA
+131 VRHALRGAAAWTA

-159 DAPPWREWI
+159 NAPPWREWI
-168 PLGIDEAPDLGA
+168 PLGIDEPPELGTVV
-180 AARERRILSCRLH
+180 RERRILSCRLH

-211 ELPGWVLEV
+211 ELPAWVLEV

-227 PALRALAQSLGV
+227 PALRVLARSLGV
-239 ADRVAFTGMLAAP
+239 ADRVVFTGMLAAP

-297 WVRDGEN
+297 WVRDEEN
-304 GLLVGEGA
+304 GLIVGEGTAVLA
-312 AALPVPPEPAHEHAL
+312 APLVDAL
-327 AVASIRPGLVDT
+327 AQALV
-339 LAHAL
+339 
-344 MRGARWW
+344 RGARWW
-351 SEGGW
+351 SEGEW
-356 NDSGRVLNQALIA
+356 DASGRPLNETLIA

-385 QRLTSPGRPIVHLT
+385 ERLTSPVRPIVHLT

-411 KECVSLV
+411 KECVSLS
-418 QAGYQVVQIVG
+418 QAGYEVVQIVG

-444 LGPRPAGRV
+444 LGPRPAGRL

-479 PELLPLGAK
+479 PELLPLSAK
-488 LAREGLTVVYDAH
+488 LAHVGLTVVYDAH

-529 ENHLVR
+529 ENHRVR

-543 TPHITQRFAA
+543 TPHITQRFAP
-553 VARHSVNVSNFPF
+553 VARRSVNVSNFPF
-566 LDELAPDVA
+566 LDELAPDAARSGRGA
-575 SFPSSAG
+575 STG
-582 GADGISS
+582 DDGAASPHPDHGHDTK
-589 APAAGAGR
+589 
-597 LPPAGSTPRENAVC
+597 STALPRENAVC

-627 ALALL
+627 ALPLL

-665 VLGRD
+665 VLGRA

-732 PADPAAIAQAIRQV
+732 PSDPAAIAQAIRQV
-746 LDDPAAAQAMGRA
+746 LDDPAAAQAMGQA

-772 AEAELLGLYRG
+772 AEAELLALYRE
-783 LLPPSTVSSP
+783 LLP

>member
-1 MASRQDTLKDVG
+1 M
-13 PVLVVGPHS
+13 LVVGPHS

-44 APEPMLSHERLREQ
+44 TSEPLLTHERLREQ
-58 VHLSLRVWAWR
+58 VQLSLRVLAWH
-69 TPARLRALIERW
+69 TPQRLRELIERW
-81 QPAVVHVHQADAT
+81 KPTVVHVHQADAT
-94 AWHAVRAARPTG
+94 AWHAVRGARPTG
-106 APVVLTLWGSDV
+106 VPVVLTLWGSDV

-131 VRRALRGAAAWTA
+131 VRHALRGAAAWTA
-144 DAKVLLRAAQAIAGA
+144 DAQVLLRAAQAIAGA
-159 DAPPWREWI
+159 DAPPWRAWI
-168 PLGIDEAPDLGA
+168 PLGIDEPLIDPSLQGGA
-180 AARERRILSCRLH
+180 VVRERRILSCRLH
-193 KPLYRIDAIV
+193 KPLYRIDAIL

-211 ELPGWVLEV
+211 QLPGWVLEV
-220 AAAGEQT
+220 AAVGEQT
-227 PALRALAQSLGV
+227 PTLRALAQSLGV
-239 ADRVAFTGMLAAP
+239 ADRVEFSGMLTAP

-263 FVSVPES
+263 FVSVPQS
-270 DGTSVSLLEAMA
+270 DGTSVSLLESMA
-282 AGCLPVLADLPANRE
+282 AGCLPVLTDLPANRE

-304 GLLVGEGA
+304 GLIVGVASPAPHATNLVD
-312 AALPVPPEPAHEHAL
+312 AL
-327 AVASIRPGLVDT
+327 AQTLVS
-339 LAHAL
+339 
-344 MRGARWW
+344 GARWW

-356 NDSGRVLNQALIA
+356 DAAGRPQNEALIA
-369 QRATLR
+369 ERATLR

-385 QRLTSPGRPIVHLT
+385 ARVTSPQRPIVHLT
-399 TVHPRDDIRIFR
+399 TVHPREDIRIFR
-411 KECVSLV
+411 KECVSLA
-418 QAGYQVVQIVG
+418 QAGYEVVQIVS
-429 DGQGD
+429 DGLGD

-444 LGPRPAGRV
+444 LGPRPAGRL
-453 ARMREQPAKAL
+453 ARMRQQPTKAL

-521 LSAAFEVY
+521 LSAVFELY

-553 VARHSVNVSNFPF
+553 VARRSVNVSNFPF
-566 LDELAPDVA
+566 LDELAPELA
-575 SFPSSAG
+575 SPR
-582 GADGISS
+582 GADDVSS
-589 APAAGAGR
+589 APVLGAGR
-597 LPPAGSTPRENAVC
+597 PPASRTSRENAVC

-627 ALALL
+627 ALPLL

-723 RHACGLCVD
+723 RHDCGLCVD
-732 PADPAAIAQAIRQV
+732 PSDPAAIARAIRQV

-772 AEAELLGLYRG
+772 AEAELLALYRS
-783 LLPPSTVSSP
+783 LLPQSTVTATGTATETAP